1 VRRQRRPLIY
11 IALAVAAL
19 VAGLLV
25 VSNKSTAHRQASGR
39 PNILIILTD
48 DQSIGTMTKQV
59 MPNTLREIADQGRR
73 YTNFY
78 ITDPLC
84 CPSRSSIM
92 TGQLNHN
99 NHVTGNSAATFHL
112 NMDTTLQHYLHQA
125 GYQTWISGKFL
136 NGWKYTPGSPNP
148 PDWDHFT
155 VTRGGKHLHLDFNQD
170 GRFYTCPTYADPLI
184 ERQALTYLA
193 DTESSDS
200 QPWFGYLAL
209 TVPHGPYTPMTPYRH
224 IPLRVRTPTPSER
237 ERNISDKWPG
247 YAEHA
252 RYGFASKTWLAQ
264 LRMLRQADDIVGRV
278 IAQLK
283 SQNELQNTIIVF
295 VSDNGFLFRAHQLYG
310 KRLPYTE
317 SVKVPAMIRWSG
329 HIPADSVWKR
339 PVTNVDLAPTLLKAA
354 GVAPLPAPLFDGRN
368 IFDDDMHRNQVL
380 LEQWHEPGHNRRAWQ
395 PTWASLRARTWQ
407 YIEYYDA
414 SGAVT
419 FREYYN
425 LTRDPWEL
433 RSTIAAT
440 QRQGSPRI
448 AALHQQLAAA
458 RTCAG
463 ADCP

>member
-1 VRRQRRPLIY
+1 MRRQRRPLIY
-11 IALAVAAL
+11 IALVVVALGAAL
-19 VAGLLV
+19 LV
-25 VSNKSTAHRQASGR
+25 ISNESRAHRRSTGR

-148 PDWDHFT
+148 PDWDRFT
-155 VTRGGKHLHLDFNQD
+155 VTRGGRHLHLDFNQD
-170 GRFYTCPTYADPLI
+170 GRFYTYPTYADPLI
-184 ERQALTYLA
+184 ERQALNYIA

-200 QPWFGYLAL
+200 KPWFGYLAL
-209 TVPHGPYTPMTPYRH
+209 TVPHGPYTPMTPYKH
-224 IPLRVRTPTPSER
+224 IALRVRKPTPSER

-252 RYGFASKTWLAQ
+252 RYGFVSKTWLAQ

-283 SQNELQNTIIVF
+283 SQNELGNTIIVF
-295 VSDNGFLFRAHQLYG
+295 LSDNGFLFQSHQLDG

-339 PVTNVDLAPTLLKAA
+339 PVTNVDLAPTLLDAA
-354 GVAPLPAPLFDGRN
+354 GVAPSPAPLFDGRN

-407 YIEYYDA
+407 YIEYYDPG
-414 SGAVT
+414 GAVT

-433 RSTIAAT
+433 HSTIAAT
-440 QRQGSPRI
+440 QGQGSPRI

>member
-11 IALAVAAL
+11 IALVAVAL
-19 VAGLLV
+19 VVGLLV
-25 VSNKSTAHRQASGR
+25 VGNKSTAHKQADGR

-99 NHVTGNSAATFHL
+99 NHVTGNSLSTFHL
-112 NMDTTLQHYLHQA
+112 DMNTTLQHYLHQA

-136 NGWKYTPGSPNP
+136 NGWQYTPGSPNP

-155 VTRGGKHLHLDFNQD
+155 VTRGGKHLRLDFNQD
-170 GRFYTCPTYADPLI
+170 GKFSNYPSYADPLI
-184 ERQALTYLA
+184 EQQALKYLA
-193 DTESSDS
+193 DTESSDA
-200 QPWFGYLAL
+200 PWFGYLAL
-209 TVPHGPYTPMTPYRH
+209 TVPHGPYTPMTPYKH
-224 IPLRVRTPTPSER
+224 IPMRVRQPTPSER

-252 RYGFASKTWLAQ
+252 KYGFATRSWLAQ

-295 VSDNGFLFRAHQLYG
+295 LSDNGFLFRAHQLFG

-329 HIPADSVWKR
+329 HIPAGSVWKR
-339 PVTNVDLAPTLLKAA
+339 PVTNVDLAPTLLNAA
-354 GVAPLPAPLFDGRN
+354 GVAPSPAPLFDGRN
-368 IFDDDMHRNQVL
+368 IFDDATHRHEVL
-380 LEQWHEPGHNRRAWQ
+380 LEQWHEPGHNRHAWQ
-395 PTWASLRARTWQ
+395 PTWASLRSPTWQ

-414 SGAVT
+414 SGAIT

-433 RSTIAAT
+433 HSTIAAT
-440 QRQGSPRI
+440 QGQGNPRI
-448 AALHQQLAAA
+448 AALHRQLAAA

-463 ADCP
+463 ANCP

>member
-11 IALAVAAL
+11 IALVVVALGAAL
-19 VAGLLV
+19 LV
-25 VSNKSTAHRQASGR
+25 ISNESRAHRRSTGR

-99 NHVTGNSAATFHL
+99 NHVTGNSAATFDL

-148 PDWDHFT
+148 PDWDRFT
-155 VTRGGKHLHLDFNQD
+155 VTRGGRHLHLDFNQD
-170 GRFYTCPTYADPLI
+170 GRFYTYPTYADPLI
-184 ERQALTYLA
+184 ERQALNYIA

-200 QPWFGYLAL
+200 KPWFGYLAL
-209 TVPHGPYTPMTPYRH
+209 TVPHGPYTPMTPYKH
-224 IPLRVRTPTPSER
+224 IALRVRKPTPSER

-252 RYGFASKTWLAQ
+252 RYGFVSKTWLAQ

-283 SQNELQNTIIVF
+283 SQNELGNTIIVF
-295 VSDNGFLFRAHQLYG
+295 LSDNGFLFRSHQLDG

-339 PVTNVDLAPTLLKAA
+339 PVTNVDLAPTLLDAA
-354 GVAPLPAPLFDGRN
+354 GVAPSPAPLFDGRN

-414 SGAVT
+414 GGAVT

-433 RSTIAAT
+433 HSTIAAT
-440 QRQGSPRI
+440 QGQGSPRI

-463 ADCP
+463 AGCP